1 MQELKKML
9 RVQYELTEENERLY
23 YTLKERG
30 LL

>member
-1 MQELKKML
+1 MPELEKTL
-9 RVQYELTEENERLY
+9 RVQYELTEENERLH